1 MKKLTA
7 GIFASILGLTAMGA
21 ADAAVTSKAYVDAAV
36 DAVNTEVAKK
46 VDTTTYDAG
55 QKTQNDRIQDL
66 ETASATHA
74 TKDELTAET
83 NARVAADEL
92 LQKAIDDIED
102 VQGDYATKTELQTE
116 TDARTQADTALDG
129 KITAETNARTA
140 ADTELD
146 GKITA
151 ETNARTAADTEL
163 DGKITAEATTRAEA
177 DDALRDAIE
186 AIEGGVGE
194 IESAGIGNDGQYALT
209 MVKNGD
215 TITYK
220 WERIDRAYDAND
232 LGEDTGDKIYANEAH
247 KPANQ

>member
-151 ETNARTAADTEL
+151 E
-163 DGKITAEATTRAEA
+163 ATTRAEA